1 MVSQLSEIDHQ
12 NYTHSRWF
20 QENKLSQEIIDIL
33 STKQNNCSIL
43 FKENSNS
50 ALKEFYLI

>member
-20 QENKLSQEIIDIL
+20 QENKLSQEIIGIL

-50 ALKEFYLI
+50 ALKEFI